1 MILIAANVTL
11 IQVMARRNMIALDMV
26 DVAIT
31 MVDTTIIKTQA
42 ILGEITTDID
52 GITKIQA
59 SLGNLLDA
67 D

>member
-1 MILIAANVTL
+1 
-11 IQVMARRNMIALDMV
+11 MARRNMIALDMV
-26 DVAIT
+26 DVDIT

>member
-1 MILIAANVTL
+1 
-11 IQVMARRNMIALDMV
+11 MARRNMIALDMV